1 MSILIRNARMVNEG
15 QIQQGDMLI
24 RHGRIEKMAAE
35 ISAPSDIK
43 QEIDAAGCYLLPGM
57 IDDQVHFR
65 DPGLTHKGSI
75 ATESRA
81 AVAGGITSFM
91 DMPNTKPPTLTQQ
104 ALTDKLAL
112 GAQTATANYAF
123 HFGVSN
129 DNLDEVLKVDPRRT
143 PGIKVFMGAST
154 GNMLVDDPKVLEAL
168 FAQAPTIVLTHCEDT
183 PMISANEAAFRE
195 RFGDAVPAV
204 YHPIIRGREACLKS
218 SSLAVELARKHGT
231 RLHVLHITTA
241 DELALFD
248 QGPMANKQITAEVC
262 VHHLLFDERDYADLG
277 YLIKC
282 NPAIKTRQDRDALR
296 AALAS
301 NVLDIIGTDHAPHT
315 REEKA
320 CYYFQAPSGLPLV
333 QHALAGALELVHDG
347 VLSIEQLVQKTS
359 HNVAQRFRIEERGF
373 LREGYWA
380 DVVLVEMAE
389 GETVSNDNCLY
400 HCGWTPFAGRH
411 LRSRVLTT
419 LVSGQVAWHEG
430 QIRPDC
436 RGMALRFSL

>member
-1 MSILIRNARMVNEG
+1 M
-15 QIQQGDMLI
+15 
-24 RHGRIEKMAAE
+24 
-35 ISAPSDIK
+35 
-43 QEIDAAGCYLLPGM
+43 
-57 IDDQVHFR
+57 
-65 DPGLTHKGSI
+65 
-75 ATESRA
+75 
-81 AVAGGITSFM
+81 
-91 DMPNTKPPTLTQQ
+91 
-104 ALTDKLAL
+104 
-112 GAQTATANYAF
+112 
-123 HFGVSN
+123 
-129 DNLDEVLKVDPRRT
+129 LKVDPRRT

-320 CYYFQAPSGLPLV
+320 GHYFQRR
-333 QHALAGALELVHDG
+333 LAYLWC
-347 VLSIEQLVQKTS
+347 
-359 HNVAQRFRIEERGF
+359 NMR
-373 LREGYWA
+373 W
-380 DVVLVEMAE
+380 
-389 GETVSNDNCLY
+389 
-400 HCGWTPFAGRH
+400 
-411 LRSRVLTT
+411 
-419 LVSGQVAWHEG
+419 QV
-430 QIRPDC
+430 C
-436 RGMALRFSL
+436 